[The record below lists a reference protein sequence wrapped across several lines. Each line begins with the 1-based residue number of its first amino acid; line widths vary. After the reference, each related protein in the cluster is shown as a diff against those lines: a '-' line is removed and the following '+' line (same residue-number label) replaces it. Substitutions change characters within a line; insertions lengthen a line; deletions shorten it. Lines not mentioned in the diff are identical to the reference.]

1 MHAFNVGTYRWVY
14 RINMYLGYFTD
25 QYPPFS
31 GKE

>member
-14 RINMYLGYFTD
+14 RINLYLGFFTD
-25 QYPPFS
+25 KYPPFS